1 MRSNGLTANDYA
13 PLAELD
19 RSVAADALLAL
30 REAGV
35 AAYAVLAEDDRPH
48 RATLFADRAALTRA
62 RAVVHTLAPEA
73 RTIEHEQVDE
83 AAWEQ
88 IVAGYSATA
97 SEPDGP
103 PQPTVTGEPDE
114 PGQTADLYRAR
125 APEPHPLVRDDED
138 HFVPE
143 PPPPPPDIDLVSRL
157 AWAGVF
163 GGPILLLVATLL
175 TWVPPRAV
183 VLVCVLG
190 FVGGI
195 VTLVL
200 RMKDGPPDDPDNGA
214 VV

>member
-97 SEPDGP
+97 SEPD
-103 PQPTVTGEPDE
+103 E
-114 PGQTADLYRAR
+114 PGQSADLYRSR

-143 PPPPPPDIDLVSRL
+143 PPPPPPDIDLISRL